1 MTGPTPTNDEVDVD
15 DLEDSLSSDET
26 SEEPEEEEDDGP
38 YESPL
43 EGPGHL
49 IVAAERV
56 QEISTW
62 ATGTIVAAAGAVLAA
77 TPLITGFKYETTWP
91 ALARWFLAALAAA
104 VAAIGAVWIIQE
116 LARSRHPLIS
126 TLDDL
131 DPAFVKRIEAHP
143 RTYLPDDKDKL
154 VDFRAGLRDWQIAA
168 EHHRWQAKQ
177 NPDDAEAQWIAA
189 WARAQADTYLRA
201 RDRIV
206 LEGGLRAKLTQS
218 GFRREVYLGTALIA
232 AGLTT
237 YIVLLAGNEP
247 EKDKATGGPSAAVLI
262 QHPPVYDE
270 VLTGCGTVDATGQS
284 ERYKADNS
292 DDPLPPDDRVG
303 IDGIPVLLAGGSGTD
318 ADPWKLQTFGPS
330 PGCPAVTITGTIGEG
345 FDIVIL
351 GQNILVTTTTTEPEE
366 TAPTGG

>member
-1 MTGPTPTNDEVDVD
+1 MTGPTPTNEEVDVD
-15 DLEDSLSSDET
+15 DAEDGLSSDEAR
-26 SEEPEEEEDDGP
+26 EEPDEEDEGP
-38 YESPL
+38 YKSPL

-77 TPLITGFKYETTWP
+77 TPLITGFEYETTWP

-104 VAAIGAVWIIQE
+104 VAGIVAVWIIQE
-116 LARSRHPLIS
+116 LARSRHPLIT

-131 DPAFVKRIEAHP
+131 DPAFVKRIEASP
-143 RTYLPDDKDKL
+143 RTYLPDDKEKL

-168 EHHRWQAKQ
+168 EHHRWQAKRS
-177 NPDDAEAQWIAA
+177 PDDAEAQWIAA

-247 EKDKATGGPSAAVLI
+247 KKDKDEATTGAPSAAVLI
-262 QHPPVYDE
+262 QHPPVYNE

-284 ERYKADNS
+284 ETDKADNS
-292 DDPLPPDDRVG
+292 DDPRPAEDRLGV
-303 IDGIPVLLAGGSGTD
+303 DGIPVLLAGGSGTD

-330 PGCPAVTITGTIGEG
+330 PGCPAVTITGTIAEG
-345 FDIVIL
+345 FDIVIV
-351 GQNILVTTTTTEPEE
+351 GQNIVVTTTTTEP
-366 TAPTGG
+366 